1 LNCPKCLADINKE
14 DELSKTCLVLLGFAL
29 LTLTFIST
37 PAMAETRPIQLAL
50 VTPIQIFPEGD
61 DITGVR
67 LNLLYG
73 RNVSFIGLDLGLI
86 NHTTTGMCKGY
97 QFGLAGIADGDFMG
111 WQDNA
116 VNIVHGNFEGLQWGV
131 VNYANSANGFQL
143 GLVNYARTLKGLQI
157 GLVNII
163 KQGGAFP
170 FFPIINWSF

>member
-1 LNCPKCLADINKE
+1 
-14 DELSKTCLVLLGFAL
+14 
-29 LTLTFIST
+29 
-37 PAMAETRPIQLAL
+37 
-50 VTPIQIFPEGD
+50 
-61 DITGVR
+61 
-67 LNLLYG
+67 
-73 RNVSFIGLDLGLI
+73 
-86 NHTTTGMCKGY
+86 
-97 QFGLAGIADGDFMG
+97 IADGDFMG

-116 VNIVHGNFEGLQWGV
+116 VNIVHGNFEGFQWGV